1 MNLDYDLELI
11 MPKYISKYIFFS
23 IYLPEKYIN
32 EEIEFEDEKP
42 EILYKKVNKLSD
54 EYEEYYAIFLV
65 FIDIKIEILRYET
78 IHLFFKLKDKKY
90 ELSLEPKTFNFT
102 GLLKEKSWFFI
113 LDINI
118 PQKVMKYKD
127 IYILFMISL
136 NKKEKLKDYNEYKNE
151 IINEGILS
159 YKEEEKKDFD
169 YFILLF
175 YNCYKNKKYIYE
187 LFSLYDNEILQQ
199 KNNNE
204 LFKLK
209 DYIEEI
215 YNNKKEVLNFYK
227 KKKRKRKSKLN
238 AKKMRKIYFTFV

>member
-102 GLLKEKSWFFI
+102 GLLKEKRWLFMS
-113 LDINI
+113 DINI
-118 PQKVMKYKD
+118 PQKIMNYRD
-127 IYILFMISL
+127 IYTLFYDSL
-136 NKKEKLKDYNEYKNE
+136 NKKEKLKINNEYKNE

-159 YKEEEKKDFD
+159 YKKRR
-169 YFILLF
+169 
-175 YNCYKNKKYIYE
+175 
-187 LFSLYDNEILQQ
+187 
-199 KNNNE
+199 
-204 LFKLK
+204 
-209 DYIEEI
+209 
-215 YNNKKEVLNFYK
+215 
-227 KKKRKRKSKLN
+227 KKR
-238 AKKMRKIYFTFV
+238 F